1 MHGIITLLPQP
12 FYAEVE
18 ALWNELEQSAG
29 LRGIRVTPFP
39 HFSWQIGSHYP
50 EEPLAQ
56 ALKRLA
62 AETEPIPARAG
73 GLGFFTGASPV
84 MYIPVVKT
92 RRLAEFHRR
101 VWEALLPLGE
111 GISPYYA
118 PESWM
123 PHISLAYG
131 DLTPDNIGAAVGGL
145 INRPLQWD
153 FTIDNLAYGYEPEGE
168 TAVVKMQFALG
179 RT

>member
-1 MHGIITLLPQP
+1 MHGIVTLLPQP

-18 ALWNELEQSAG
+18 ALWDELEQSAG

-50 EEPLAQ
+50 EEALAQ
-56 ALKRLA
+56 ALERLA
-62 AETEPIPARAG
+62 AETEPFPACGG

-92 RRLAEFHRR
+92 RRLAKFHRR
-101 VWEALLPLGE
+101 VWETLLPLGE
-111 GISPYYA
+111 GVSPHYA

-131 DLTPDNIGAAVGGL
+131 DVTQENIGAAVACL
-145 INRPLQWD
+145 AHRTLLWD
-153 FTIDNLAYGYEPEGE
+153 FQVDNLAYGYEPDG
-168 TAVVKMQFALG
+168 AVGVIKMQFALG
-179 RT
+179 GA